1 MTEIPVALRE
11 GRPEDLEA
19 IREFTTDT
27 FAWGDYVPDEY
38 LDWLAEPS
46 GAVLVAADAED
57 RVLAMVHIEQLS
69 PKEGWLSAARVRP
82 DYQRRGLGS
91 RRTARVRRRVEVRC
105 RTLGEMYAT
114 MVDVSTSGLA
124 LIAASPVRVG
134 DELRV
139 EISVSNDGKAI
150 GVTGEAINVRPEPGG
165 RYRVG
170 MRFASLTPEQRTTL
184 EGWIRDLLHG
194 RQGGGAPVP

>member
-46 GAVLVAADAED
+46 GAVLVAADGGD

-91 RRTARVRRRVEVRC
+91 RLNQAGVDWLRTR
-105 RTLGEMYAT
+105 G
-114 MVDVSTSGLA
+114 A
-124 LIAASPVRVG
+124 LVASHIR
-134 DELRV
+134 
-139 EISVSNDGKAI
+139 
-150 GVTGEAINVRPEPGG
+150 
-165 RYRVG
+165 
-170 MRFASLTPEQRTTL
+170 AS
-184 EGWIRDLLHG
+184 
-194 RQGGGAPVP
+194 A